1 MGIIRLKLSQR
12 KFTATSATVLRKY
25 IDISI
30 SDIKNIIMSNDYLM
44 SCDYIDAD
52 GIKAILEL
60 HRDFNKEDIL
70 TVIYEHNTITSVDFL
85 NNLLKS
91 YDETADQIERDMNNE
106 ALANKDIK
114 N

>member
-1 MGIIRLKLSQR
+1 MGTIGIKLLER
-12 KFTATSATVLRKY
+12 KFTATSAKVLRNY
-25 IDISI
+25 RDISI
-30 SDIKNIIMSNDYLM
+30 SDIKNIIMTNDYLM

-60 HRDFNKEDIL
+60 QRDFNKEDIL

-91 YDETADQIERDMNNE
+91 YNETAHQVALDMNNE
-106 ALANKDIK
+106 ALATKDI
-114 N
+114 